1 MQDQTIVDK
10 INALS
15 HEEETLW
22 ERAGED
28 GGGLEAP
35 ERERLDR
42 IAVELDQCYDLLR
55 QRSARRSAGLDP
67 DAARVRPAEVVEHYK
82 Q

>member
-1 MQDQTIVDK
+1 MQDQSIVDR
-10 INALS
+10 INELS
-15 HEEETLW
+15 HQEEALW

-35 ERERLDR
+35 EREQLDR
-42 IAVELDQCYDLLR
+42 IAVQLDQCYDLLR

-67 DAARVRPAEVVEHYK
+67 DEARVRPAEVVESYK